1 MGHDRRHAETR
12 GPPAPRDLLSV
23 AADLA
28 GLVAAALVTAALVG
42 CDAKEA
48 VFHKVDGA
56 WHYRSAPIAE
66 ADSASFAILSAR
78 YAKDARRVYYGDSYR
93 DGREYFTVRHDRVR
107 VVPGADAAT
116 FRALA
121 SGYAKDADSAY
132 FEGRRIAV
140 RDAASFEPLDYGF
153 ARDRVRGYAHQT
165 EIPGSDGGSFVAIDT
180 HYAKDLA
187 RVFHVD
193 LETGGGAHPPEVV
206 IVALPGAQPAS
217 FASLDS
223 GYAKDAAQAYYR
235 GRALTR
241 EAASFS
247 VLRAD
252 YAKSATQVFYRGDVV
267 AGADPASFA
276 ILDAPTGER
285 DAADREASYFQGRRT
300 PAAKGAAASR

>member
-1 MGHDRRHAETR
+1 MPTHLT
-12 GPPAPRDLLSV
+12 
-23 AADLA
+23 
-28 GLVAAALVTAALVG
+28 GLFAAALVTAALAG
-42 CDAKEA
+42 CDAKDA
-48 VFHKVDGA
+48 PFHKVEGT
-56 WHYRSAPIAE
+56 WHYRSAPIAD
-66 ADSASFAILSAR
+66 ADAASFAILSAR
-78 YAKDARRVYYGDSYR
+78 YAKDARRAYYGDSYR
-93 DGREYFTVRHDRVR
+93 DGKEYFTVRHDRVI
-107 VVPGADAAT
+107 VLSQADAAT
-116 FRALA
+116 FRALK
-121 SGYAKDADSAY
+121 SGYAKDARSAY

-140 RDAASFEPLDYGF
+140 RDVASFEPLDYGF

-165 EIPGSDGGSFVAIDT
+165 EVTDSDGSTFVAIDT

-235 GRALTR
+235 SRVLTR
-241 EAASFS
+241 DAASFS

-267 AGADPASFA
+267 PGADPASFA
-276 ILDAPTGER
+276 TLDAPTGER
-285 DAADREASYFQGRRT
+285 DADDGGASYFQGRRT
-300 PAAKGAAASR
+300 PVAKNAGTSR